1 MQENSNLC
9 TYIWILQLKDV
20 SWGSGKPTV
29 SFCLDVLQIKPWR
42 ECSRNAAHTS
52 CCIIFRPPAAKRTQ
66 SHATCEQKLHSRNEL
81 WPFHPRDGFIKPSFQ
96 ARLEIRVSPESVE
109 FTLICGGSALLG
121 RILRLWSFF
130 FFNCRLSDYL
140 KCWYFINEPV
150 SISGSWF
157 FLACWSQDRIDN
169 SELCLSGFTSTAVK
183 TQSQLLTAWLVS
195 VSVNQTL
202 ITDRLRVQI
211 EWKAPTLS
219 CRKWG
224 PRHFCNN

>member
-1 MQENSNLC
+1 MQFYRSNRG
-9 TYIWILQLKDV
+9 V
-20 SWGSGKPTV
+20 SVPGTLLTHLAV
-29 SFCLDVLQIKPWR
+29 SFSVLPQPNA
-42 ECSRNAAHTS
+42 RNL
-52 CCIIFRPPAAKRTQ
+52 TQ
-66 SHATCEQKLHSRNEL
+66 RANRNCTVVMSSD
-81 WPFHPRDGFIKPSFQ
+81 PFTRGTGFIKPSFQ

-169 SELCLSGFTSTAVK
+169 SELCLSGSTSTAVK